1 MTEGSVNFISYA
13 RNGDG
18 GEQGLEFLS
27 TSRFKDED
35 GEDAD
40 GFFFADGPD
49 LIPVPVTN
57 QMKPCLRSFTYEE
70 ERSTDGR
77 KTSPTNGVVATLPR
91 LLSGNQTDFSSTPT
105 FSQNFNFLDTL
116 IFKRY
121 RFLSENFG
129 AGLASP
135 SGFHRIVFSLSRMLR
150 SCCPGG
156 TY

>member
-18 GEQGLEFLS
+18 GEQGLEFFS

-40 GFFFADGPD
+40 GFFLADGPD

-77 KTSPTNGVVATLPR
+77 KTSSTNGVVATLPR
-91 LLSGNQTDFSSTPT
+91 LLSGNKPT
-105 FSQNFNFLDTL
+105 SVALQLLLRILTFLD
-116 IFKRY
+116 IFIYK
-121 RFLSENFG
+121 
-129 AGLASP
+129 
-135 SGFHRIVFSLSRMLR
+135 
-150 SCCPGG
+150 
-156 TY
+156 